1 MSWII
6 RKLVSMIGG
15 SVDEGNAPYL
25 TSLGERL
32 PLGRSEADI
41 PPSSVGG
48 TWGAV
53 NGRYIVTSGRTG
65 RRTPCR
71 VD

>member
-6 RKLVSMIGG
+6 RKLVSMIVW
-15 SVDEGNAPYL
+15 SVNKGNAPYL
-25 TSLGERL
+25 RSLGKGL
-32 PLGRSEADI
+32 PLGGSEADI
-41 PPSSVGG
+41 PPCSVGG

-65 RRTPCR
+65 RQAACR